1 MRVMDKQREVAREAG
16 VEVRV
21 KCLVFKL
28 LRFRHA
34 VLVCWSENFEMAY
47 RSMAWGLGLRFL

>member
-1 MRVMDKQREVAREAG
+1 MDEQREVAREAG

-47 RSMAWGLGLRFL
+47 RSMAWGLGLRLL